1 MKIKVYIKP
10 ACPWCV
16 ELQDF
21 LKEKGIDYQEID
33 VFADEK
39 LFQEMIDL
47 SGQSKAPTV
56 VIDEQVF
63 ADTDVQE
70 IESVLKEKGII

>member
-10 ACPWCV
+10 ACPWCI
-16 ELQDF
+16 ELQNF
-21 LKEKGIDYQEID
+21 LQENKIDYEEIN
-33 VFADEK
+33 VFQDEK

-56 VIDEQVF
+56 VIDGQVF
-63 ADTDVQE
+63 ADTDVNQIRE
-70 IESVLKEKGII
+70 FLKQND